1 MSQAEIRRLNDQL
14 ANDSALQAK
23 VNAAKTGKE
32 LVAIAREAG
41 FDVTGEDFQQLA
53 ADELDLDQ
61 LEHVSGGVGD
71 SSTRPAATQ
80 VAEDSG
86 QDQFRSKLRGGMSGP
101 AYTEQSDGGG
111 RGVPPAFG
119 S

>member
-1 MSQAEIRRLNDQL
+1 MSQLEINRLNDQL
-14 ANDSALQAK
+14 SKNKSLKAK
-23 VNAAKTGKE
+23 VDAAKTGE
-32 LVAIAREAG
+32 DLVAVAREAG
-41 FDVTGEDFQQLA
+41 FDVTGDDFQQLA
-53 ADELDLDQ
+53 ADELELDQ

-86 QDQFRSKLRGGMSGP
+86 QDQFRSNLRGGMSGP
-101 AYTEQSDGGG
+101 AYTEQSDGSG